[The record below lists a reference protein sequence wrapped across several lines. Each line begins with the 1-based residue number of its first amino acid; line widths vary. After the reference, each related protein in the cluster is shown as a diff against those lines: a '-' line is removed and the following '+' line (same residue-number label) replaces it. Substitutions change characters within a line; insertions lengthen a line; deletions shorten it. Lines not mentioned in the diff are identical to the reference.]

1 MGAGLFFHGAETSG
15 AEAEAVTGE
24 PTALERGAD
33 VRFMGTVAAGP
44 TASAPFS
51 GAPCLVAR
59 TRIVVTGSDKDA
71 NGKWQRTWA
80 LIRQD
85 DTGPPTIPLDAGSE
99 RVEVPVA
106 LWIPATSHVA
116 EVDQTMDQLPPAL
129 HVSESEIDRARS
141 ELHGNPTG
149 FEVMEWTLVS
159 GTPLFVVGHLDAGE
173 GPLRLGP
180 HSTLGKVVLFRGTQ
194 AEYVAGLRGSSKGLR
209 IAGYIFIGVAA
220 LPLVI
225 TLLIWMARRRRLA
238 STPT

>member
-1 MGAGLFFHGAETSG
+1 L
-15 AEAEAVTGE
+15 
-24 PTALERGAD
+24 
-33 VRFMGTVAAGP
+33 
-44 TASAPFS
+44 
-51 GAPCLVAR
+51 
-59 TRIVVTGSDKDA
+59 VTGSEKDA

-85 DTGPPTIPLDAGSE
+85 DTGPPAIPIDAGGE

-106 LWIPATSHVA
+106 LWLPATSHLD
-116 EVDQTMDQLPPAL
+116 EVDQMMNELPPGL
-129 HVSESEIDRARS
+129 HVPESEIVRARS
-141 ELHGNPTG
+141 ELRGSPTG

-159 GTPLFVVGHLDAGE
+159 GTPLFVVGHLDAGD

-194 AEYVAGLRGSSKGLR
+194 AEYVEGLRGSSKGLR
-209 IAGYIFIGVAA
+209 IAGYIFIGVGA

-225 TLLIWMARRRRLA
+225 TLLIWTARRRRLA